1 MADVIQMKARRGF
14 AVMSPELRKKIA
26 SKGGVAAHRKGVAH
40 EWTPE
45 EARVAGRKGG
55 FASRGG
61 RGKLPETA
69 KVSEMRGRTRTGS
82 RG

>member
-1 MADVIQMKARRGF
+1 MADVIQMKAKRGF

-26 SKGGVAAHRKGVAH
+26 SKGGKAAHLLGVAH

-45 EARVAGRKGG
+45 EARIVGRKGG
-55 FASRGG
+55 SVSRGG
-61 RGKLPETA
+61 RGKLPETV
-69 KVSEMRGRTRTGS
+69 KVSEMRGRTRTGN